1 MYLTATAEETF
12 AQAFIREVNND
23 LNDVKHSFIRI
34 GFRLREAN
42 EFQYYKE
49 LGYQNITELAEAEFG
64 FKKTTTYELMSVHE
78 LAHDPDCRWSIA
90 DTYDKYSYSQLLAL
104 TYLKYSTR
112 NAMFIVQP
120 TDSVRKIKRFVS
132 VWNREAKLYSCYDA
146 YPIKSVDEYL
156 KAYDKEQDQEQE
168 QTSAS
173 EYVGQLPG
181 QIALSLQEPVEYEE
195 ESDEPDEEFSERSE
209 KFEEVADVPE
219 ETFEPM
225 TDSELIKY
233 CLKLG
238 TFIEEGK
245 FRIMRCHSELTRA
258 AFVKYVKNEYGIAGR
273 TVHGE
278 PYSSIDCNSNDYT
291 IYRTN
296 GGKIVLT
303 WSVVA
308 GYISRMIEADEYLT
322 DKEKEEFERW
332 QTAYNGFAVSLPA
345 QEEPERNSSVEVLGQ
360 EAASS
365 FEVNFSERSEKLE
378 KEEVQ
383 QTPKREYLLTVKK
396 ETVGRLM
403 VAFVSDNYD
412 MESEKVCKI
421 EEELH
426 RQLNGKFSSY
436 HFSDLAEFITESDVS
451 AEKYT
456 EVYCSILA
464 LLGVEVTE

>member
-64 FKKTTTYELMSVHE
+64 FKKTTTYELMNVHE
-78 LAHDPDCRWSIA
+78 LAHDPNYRWGIA
-90 DTYDKYSYSQLLAL
+90 EKYDKYSYSQLLAL

-132 VWNREAKLYSCYDA
+132 VWNREAKLYSYYDA

-195 ESDEPDEEFSERSE
+195 ESDEPDEEFSERS
-209 KFEEVADVPE
+209 V
-219 ETFEPM
+219 
-225 TDSELIKY
+225 
-233 CLKLG
+233 
-238 TFIEEGK
+238 
-245 FRIMRCHSELTRA
+245 
-258 AFVKYVKNEYGIAGR
+258 
-273 TVHGE
+273 
-278 PYSSIDCNSNDYT
+278 
-291 IYRTN
+291 
-296 GGKIVLT
+296 
-303 WSVVA
+303 
-308 GYISRMIEADEYLT
+308 
-322 DKEKEEFERW
+322 
-332 QTAYNGFAVSLPA
+332 
-345 QEEPERNSSVEVLGQ
+345 
-360 EAASS
+360 
-365 FEVNFSERSEKLE
+365 KLE

-421 EEELH
+421 EGELH

-456 EVYCSILA
+456 EAYCSILA